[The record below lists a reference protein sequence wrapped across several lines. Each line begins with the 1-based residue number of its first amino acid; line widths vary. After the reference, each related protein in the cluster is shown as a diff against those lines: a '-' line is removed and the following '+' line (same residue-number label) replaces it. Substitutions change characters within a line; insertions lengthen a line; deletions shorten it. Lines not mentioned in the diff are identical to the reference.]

1 MAGLFTV
8 NIVVVFT
15 LSNKIDI
22 SNGYNYNGKKFSGLM
37 QKVDSKTL
45 LIFSSGKVNVTGVTS
60 MSDAIDLIE
69 TIFPDQQIIN
79 YRIANMTTSFVIPIK
94 LNYRRLLDECKTIQ
108 YEPECFP
115 GIYWREPHSKIIV
128 IFFHSGKGII
138 TGSSNYVDLYK
149 SYLNFLQEMSVYE
162 VI

>member
-1 MAGLFTV
+1 MAGLLTV

-15 LSNKIDI
+15 LSKKIDI
-22 SNGYNYNGKKFSGLM
+22 SNGYNYNGKKFSGLIR
-37 QKVDSKTL
+37 KVDSKTL

-60 MSDAIDLIE
+60 ISDAIDLIE
-69 TIFPDQQIIN
+69 TIFPDQRIIN
-79 YRIANMTTSFVIPIK
+79 YRIANMTTSFVVPIK

-115 GIYWREPHSKIIV
+115 GIYWREPDSKIIV

-149 SYLNFLQEMSVYE
+149 SYLNFLQEMSVYT
-162 VI
+162 